1 MNKYKLYNETKEQ
14 WEYVISE
21 TEPTLLPDNPSD
33 TIKVGS
39 LCVVESNVN
48 LLDDYEI
55 SEDVEGTIKNKPFL
69 HINYKSE
76 LKSGVNYTPV
86 FTIHDQGQFAG
97 LLDKTEYYRGF
108 VDENNKGTLVLVVK
122 EEYTIDNSDVTLD
135 HTAKPVLERVKHWK
149 HVKKSDGSVESD
161 SSKVKDKPK
170 KYDTRRKR
178 HIEGNRRRDNIIEQL
193 IDNVGLAG
201 VLTYATTAGA
211 GGGFADV
218 SDAHEKLT
226 TLQEL
231 HAAAFTGWRN
241 SGRGS
246 LTGVIQS
253 DTTSTW
259 LDDVV
264 PDNATTQAMCGW
276 MVGITFRAYIQDKL
290 KGNIK

>member
-276 MVGITFRAYIQDKL
+276 MVGLTFRSYIQDKL